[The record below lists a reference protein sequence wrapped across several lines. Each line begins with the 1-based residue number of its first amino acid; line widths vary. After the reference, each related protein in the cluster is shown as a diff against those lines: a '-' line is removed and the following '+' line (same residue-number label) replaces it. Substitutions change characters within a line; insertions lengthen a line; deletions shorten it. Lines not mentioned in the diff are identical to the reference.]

1 MHARESST
9 PTVLPSLLPHPG
21 PLPLGEG
28 DSQPAFE
35 QTDAPVVSGRG
46 RRCSLSQ
53 RERVRVREN
62 GHSLDALPFSGR
74 RSVIAHL
81 TLALLLLCA
90 PAAPAA
96 PATADWESSLVYLEV
111 TRNAYE
117 VFQPWTPKARTVQK
131 NGLVIGS
138 REILTTAEELSD
150 RTLVRVQK
158 GGRGKWWNAEVV
170 WLDYHANLAIL
181 TAKDDTLW
189 TGLKPA
195 GFLAGKPPKDGLQI
209 VRWRNGNLETR
220 KAEFNQFLV
229 EDARLSFF
237 QHLQLEA
244 STEMQA
250 VGWAEPLVA
259 GGKVVGLATGQ
270 GGNNARF
277 LPASFIEPIL
287 AARKA
292 GKYPGLGFFPFTWQP
307 AENPSTFKFLKLPG
321 DPRGALVI
329 DVPATPK
336 VEPNLKPRDL
346 ILQVDGFDVDNQGYY
361 KDPDFGQLIVENL
374 GSRRK
379 FAGDVVKM
387 KVWRDGAQMN
397 LDYHLPKLDYAVKL
411 LAEQTFDQA
420 PDYLIAGGLILQPLN
435 IPLLRGFGEDW
446 KRRAP
451 FRLAHYAGEPP
462 SAERTGLVVLTSV
475 LPDPYVVG
483 YQDSRFLVLDTING
497 QKISRLTDV
506 QAALAQPQDGFHTI
520 EFMRGDNLRR
530 IVLDAEQM
538 DAATKRILERY
549 RIPAASHIETKQ

>member
-1 MHARESST
+1 MTKLEFPMRSSETLIPLTSARR
-9 PTVLPSLLPHPG
+9 
-21 PLPLGEG
+21 
-28 DSQPAFE
+28 
-35 QTDAPVVSGRG
+35 PVI
-46 RRCSLSQ
+46 
-53 RERVRVREN
+53 
-62 GHSLDALPFSGR
+62 GHSSFIGHWSL
-74 RSVIAHL
+74 VIGHL

-90 PAAPAA
+90 PAVSAA
-96 PATADWESSLVYLEV
+96 PASDWESSLVYLEV
-111 TRNAYE
+111 TRKTYE
-117 VFQPWTPKARTVQK
+117 VFQPWSPRSRAVQK
-131 NGLVIGS
+131 NGLVIAS

-158 GGRGKWWNAEVV
+158 GGRGKWWDAEVT
-170 WLDYHANLAIL
+170 WIDYHANVAVL
-181 TAKDDTLW
+181 TAKEDAFW
-189 TGLKPA
+189 PGLKPA
-195 GFLAGKPPKDGLQI
+195 VFITGKLPKEGLQI
-209 VRWRNGNLETR
+209 VRWRSGNLETR

-259 GGKVVGLATGQ
+259 NGKVAGLATGQ

-307 AENPSTFKFLKLPG
+307 VENPSTFKFLKLPG

-329 DVPATPK
+329 DVPAVPK
-336 VEPNLKPRDL
+336 FEPNLKPRDL

-361 KDPDFGQLIVENL
+361 KDPDYGQLIVENL

-387 KVWRDGAQMN
+387 KIWRDGAQMN
-397 LDYHLPKLDYAVKL
+397 LDYRLPKLDYSVKL

-420 PDYLIAGGLILQPLN
+420 PEYLIAGGLVLQPLN
-435 IPLLRGFGEDW
+435 VPLLRGFGEDW

-462 SAERTGLVVLTSV
+462 SAERSGLVVLTSV

-483 YQDSRFLVLDTING
+483 YQDARFLVVDTVNG
-497 QKISRLTDV
+497 QKISRLADM
-506 QAALAQPQDGFHTI
+506 QAALQKPQDGFHTI
-520 EFMRGDNLRR
+520 EFQRGDNLRR
-530 IVLDAEQM
+530 IVLDAGM
-538 DAATKRILERY
+538 MNDATKRILERY
-549 RIPAASHIETKQ
+549 RIPAASHIEAK

>member
-1 MHARESST
+1 MKPSFPTAAPFAANSST
-9 PTVLPSLLPHPG
+9 ADTRPARPLELGVWSFFETWSLG
-21 PLPLGEG
+21 FG
-28 DSQPAFE
+28 
-35 QTDAPVVSGRG
+35 
-46 RRCSLSQ
+46 
-53 RERVRVREN
+53 
-62 GHSLDALPFSGR
+62 
-74 RSVIAHL
+74 
-81 TLALLLLCA
+81 ALLIAIFASFA
-90 PAAPAA
+90 PPASAAPNS
-96 PATADWESSLVYLEV
+96 DWENSLVYLEV
-111 TRNAYE
+111 TRKAYE
-117 VFQPWTPKARTVQK
+117 VFQPWTPKSRTVQK
-131 NGLVIGS
+131 NGLVIGA

-150 RTLVRVQK
+150 RTLVRVQR

-170 WLDYHANLAIL
+170 WLDYHANLAVL
-181 TAKDDTLW
+181 TASDATLW
-189 TGLKPA
+189 QGLKPA
-195 GFLAGKPPKDGLQI
+195 SFITGKLPKEGLQI
-209 VRWRNGNLETR
+209 VRWRSGNLETR

-259 GGKVVGLATGQ
+259 NGKVAGLATGQ

-292 GKYPGLGFFPFTWQP
+292 GKYPGLGFFPFTWTP
-307 AENPSTFKFLKLPG
+307 VENPSTFKFLKLPG

-361 KDPDFGQLIVENL
+361 KDPDYGQLIVENL

-379 FAGDVVKM
+379 FAGEIVKM
-387 KVWRDGAQMN
+387 KIWRDGAQMN
-397 LDYHLPKLDYAVKL
+397 LDYRLPKLDYSVKL
-411 LAEQTFDQA
+411 LVEQTFDQA
-420 PDYLIAGGLILQPLN
+420 PEYLIAGGLILQPLN

-462 SAERTGLVVLTSV
+462 SAERSGLVVLTSV
-475 LPDPYVVG
+475 LPDPYLVG
-483 YQDSRFLVLDTING
+483 YQDARFLVVDTVNG
-497 QKISRLTDV
+497 QKISRLADV
-506 QAALAQPQDGFHTI
+506 QAALQKPQDGFHTV
-520 EFMRGDNLRR
+520 EFQRGDNLRR
-530 IVLDAEQM
+530 IVLDAAQM
-538 DAATKRILERY
+538 DGATKRILERY
-549 RIPAASHIETKQ
+549 RIPAASHVEANP

>member
-1 MHARESST
+1 MHDRYPISSRR
-9 PTVLPSLLPHPG
+9 PSRPALLHPSSFILH
-21 PLPLGEG
+21 PL
-28 DSQPAFE
+28 A
-35 QTDAPVVSGRG
+35 
-46 RRCSLSQ
+46 
-53 RERVRVREN
+53 
-62 GHSLDALPFSGR
+62 
-74 RSVIAHL
+74 L
-81 TLALLLLCA
+81 TLALLLLCQRA
-90 PAAPAA
+90 PAAPA
-96 PATADWESSLVYLEV
+96 PDWESSLVYLEV
-111 TRNAYE
+111 TRRAYE
-117 VFQPWTPKARTVQK
+117 VFQPWTPKSRTVQK
-131 NGLVIGS
+131 NGLVIGA

-150 RTLVRVQK
+150 RTLVRVQR
-158 GGRGKWWNAEVV
+158 GGRGKWWDAEVV
-170 WLDYHANLAIL
+170 WLDYHANLAVL
-181 TAKDDTLW
+181 TAKEDAFW

-195 GFLAGKPPKDGLQI
+195 TFITGKLPKEGLQI
-209 VRWRNGNLETR
+209 VRWRSGNLEAR

-259 GGKVVGLATGQ
+259 NGKVAGLATGQ

-292 GKYPGLGFFPFTWQP
+292 GKYPGLGFFPFTWTP
-307 AENPSTFKFLKLPG
+307 VENPSTFKFLKLPG

-361 KDPDFGQLIVENL
+361 KDPDYGQLIVENL

-379 FAGDVVKM
+379 FAGEVVKM
-387 KVWRDGAQMN
+387 KIWRDGAQMN
-397 LDYHLPKLDYAVKL
+397 LDYRLPKLDYSVKL

-420 PDYLIAGGLILQPLN
+420 PEFLIAGGLVLQPLN

-451 FRLAHYAGEPP
+451 FRLAHYAGGPP
-462 SAERTGLVVLTSV
+462 SAERSGLVVLTSV

-483 YQDSRFLVLDTING
+483 YQDARFLVVDTVNG
-497 QKISRLTDV
+497 QKISRLADV
-506 QAALAQPQDGFHTI
+506 QAALEKPQDGFHTI
-520 EFMRGDNLRR
+520 EFHRGDNLLR
-530 IVLDAEQM
+530 IVLDAGLM

-549 RIPAASHIETKQ
+549 RIPAASHIGVKP

>member
-1 MHARESST
+1 MKSLR
-9 PTVLPSLLPHPG
+9 LPATSATGLSALKFSFWNLVETWSFG
-21 PLPLGEG
+21 LRAWVIFFLV
-28 DSQPAFE
+28 SF
-35 QTDAPVVSGRG
+35 APVAS
-46 RRCSLSQ
+46 
-53 RERVRVREN
+53 
-62 GHSLDALPFSGR
+62 
-74 RSVIAHL
+74 
-81 TLALLLLCA
+81 
-90 PAAPAA
+90 AASASE
-96 PATADWESSLVYLEV
+96 WESSLVYLEV
-111 TRNAYE
+111 TRKAYE
-117 VFQPWTPKARTVQK
+117 VFQPWTPKSRTVQK
-131 NGLVIGS
+131 NGLVIGA

-150 RTLVRVQK
+150 RTMVRVQR

-170 WLDYHANLAIL
+170 WLDYHANLAVL
-181 TAKDDTLW
+181 TVRDDTLW
-189 TGLKPA
+189 PGLKPA
-195 GFLAGKPPKDGLQI
+195 TFITGKLPKEGLQI

-259 GGKVVGLATGQ
+259 NGKVAGLATGQ

-292 GKYPGLGFFPFTWQP
+292 GKYPGLGFFQFTWQP
-307 AENPSTFKFLKLPG
+307 VDNPSTFKFLKLPG

-361 KDPDFGQLIVENL
+361 KDPDYGQLIVENI

-379 FAGDVVKM
+379 FAGEIVKM
-387 KVWRDGAQMN
+387 KIWRDGAQMN
-397 LDYHLPKLDYAVKL
+397 LDYRLPKLDYSLKL

-420 PDYLIAGGLILQPLN
+420 PEYLIAGGLILQPLN
-435 IPLLRGFGEDW
+435 IPLLRGFGDEW

-462 SAERTGLVVLTSV
+462 SAERSGLVVLTSI
-475 LPDPYVVG
+475 LPDSYVVG
-483 YQDSRFLVLDTING
+483 YQDARFLVLDSVNG
-497 QKISRLTDV
+497 QKISRLADV
-506 QAALAQPQDGFHTI
+506 LVALQKPQEGFHTI
-520 EFMRGDNLRR
+520 DFQSGDNLRR
-530 IVLDAEQM
+530 IVLDAAM
-538 DAATKRILERY
+538 MGDATKRILERY
-549 RIPAASHIETKQ
+549 RIPAASHIEAK

>member
-1 MHARESST
+1 MTKPQFPMLTRLAENPSILAFASRRTARAMECGENSPHST
-9 PTVLPSLLPHPG
+9 IRPRR
-21 PLPLGEG
+21 
-28 DSQPAFE
+28 
-35 QTDAPVVSGRG
+35 PVI
-46 RRCSLSQ
+46 
-53 RERVRVREN
+53 
-62 GHSLDALPFSGR
+62 GHSSFIGPWQL
-74 RSVIAHL
+74 VIGHL
-81 TLALLLLCA
+81 ILALLLLCPPA
-90 PAAPAA
+90 SAAPAS
-96 PATADWESSLVYLEV
+96 DWESSLVYLEV
-111 TRNAYE
+111 TRKAYE
-117 VFQPWTPKARTVQK
+117 VFQPWTPKSRTVQK
-131 NGLVIGS
+131 NGLVIGA

-150 RTLVRVQK
+150 RTLVRVQR

-170 WLDYHANLAIL
+170 WLDYHANLAVL
-181 TAKDDTLW
+181 TAKEDGFW
-189 TGLKPA
+189 PGLKPA
-195 GFLAGKPPKDGLQI
+195 AFITGKLPKEGLQI
-209 VRWRNGNLETR
+209 VRWRSGNLESR

-259 GGKVVGLATGQ
+259 NGKVAGLATGQ

-292 GKYPGLGFFPFTWQP
+292 GKYPGLGFFPFTWTP
-307 AENPSTFKFLKLPG
+307 VENPSTFKFLKLPG

-361 KDPDFGQLIVENL
+361 KDPDYGQLIVENL

-379 FAGDVVKM
+379 FAGEVVKM
-387 KVWRDGAQMN
+387 KIWRDGAQVN
-397 LDYHLPKLDYAVKL
+397 LDYRLPKLDYSVKL

-420 PDYLIAGGLILQPLN
+420 PEFLIAGGLVLQPLN

-462 SAERTGLVVLTSV
+462 SAERSGLVVLTSV

-483 YQDSRFLVLDTING
+483 YQDARFLVLDTVNG
-497 QKISRLTDV
+497 QKISRLADV
-506 QAALAQPQDGFHTI
+506 RAALQKPQDGFHTI
-520 EFMRGDNLRR
+520 EFHRGDNLRR
-530 IVLDAEQM
+530 IVLDAAQM
-538 DAATKRILERY
+538 DDATKRILERY
-549 RIPAASHIETKQ
+549 RIPVASHLETK

>member
-1 MHARESST
+1 MKPSFLPAASFTANSSAA
-9 PTVLPSLLPHPG
+9 SLRTDRPLEPG
-21 PLPLGEG
+21 VWSFYG
-28 DSQPAFE
+28 
-35 QTDAPVVSGRG
+35 TW
-46 RRCSLSQ
+46 SL
-53 RERVRVREN
+53 VF
-62 GHSLDALPFSGR
+62 G
-74 RSVIAHL
+74 
-81 TLALLLLCA
+81 ALLVA
-90 PAAPAA
+90 AFASFTPPASAA
-96 PATADWESSLVYLEV
+96 PATDWENSLVYLEV
-111 TRNAYE
+111 TRKAYE
-117 VFQPWTPKARTVQK
+117 VFQPWSPKSRAVQK
-131 NGLVIGS
+131 NGLVIGA

-170 WLDYHANLAIL
+170 WLDYHANLAVL

-189 TGLKPA
+189 QGLKPA
-195 GFLAGKPPKDGLQI
+195 AFITGKLPKEGLQI
-209 VRWRNGNLETR
+209 VRWRSGNLEAR

-244 STEMQA
+244 STEMQG

-259 GGKVVGLATGQ
+259 GGKVAGLATGQ

-307 AENPSTFKFLKLPG
+307 VENPSTFKFLKLPG

-329 DVPATPK
+329 DVPAVPN

-361 KDPDFGQLIVENL
+361 KDPDYGQLIVENL

-387 KVWRDGAQMN
+387 KIWRDGAQMN
-397 LDYHLPKLDYAVKL
+397 LDYRLPKLDYSVKL

-420 PDYLIAGGLILQPLN
+420 PEYLIAGGLVFQPLN

-451 FRLAHYAGEPP
+451 FRLVHYAGEAP
-462 SAERTGLVVLTSV
+462 SAERSGLVALTSV
-475 LPDPYVVG
+475 LPDPYVLG
-483 YQDSRFLVLDTING
+483 YQDARLLVVDAING
-497 QKISRLTDV
+497 QKISRLADV
-506 QAALAQPQDGFHTI
+506 QAALQKPQDGFHTV
-520 EFMRGDNLRR
+520 EFQRGDNLRR
-530 IVLDAEQM
+530 IVVDAGLM

-549 RIPAASHIETKQ
+549 RIPAASHLETK